1 MKIGDTA
8 GDAMDEQKHKRMA
21 ERRNAGYERKQSKA
35 TIEKGL
41 LIVLTGPGKGKTSS
55 ALGMVVRGI
64 AHGMKIGVV
73 QFIKG
78 AKATGERDV
87 LTKFPNVDW
96 YTIGDGFTW
105 ITQNREQ
112 DVATARRAWDKAQ
125 ALIADAS
132 YEMVVLDE
140 LNAVLHYQYLDV
152 ESILPVFAARAPM
165 QHIIVTGRNAPAP
178 LIAVAD
184 LVSDVH
190 VVKHPYK
197 DQGVKAQ
204 RGIEF

>member
-1 MKIGDTA
+1 
-8 GDAMDEQKHKRMA
+8 MDEPKSDEEKHKRMA
-21 ERRNAGYERKQSKA
+21 ERRNAGYERKQARA

-41 LIVLTGPGKGKTSS
+41 LIVLTGPGKGKSSS

-87 LTKFPNVDW
+87 LTRFPNVEW
-96 YTIGDGFTW
+96 HTIGDGFTW

-112 DVATARRAWDKAQ
+112 DIATAKRAWDQ
-125 ALIADAS
+125 ARMFIEDPS

-140 LNAVLHYQYLDV
+140 LNAVLHYGYLDV
-152 ESILPVFAARAPM
+152 ESVLPVFAARAPM

-178 LIAVAD
+178 LIAAAD

>member
-1 MKIGDTA
+1 
-8 GDAMDEQKHKRMA
+8 MDDQAHKRMT
-21 ERRNAGYERKQSKA
+21 ERRNAGYERKQARA
-35 TIEKGL
+35 TLEKGL

-64 AHGMKIGVV
+64 SHGMKIGVV

-87 LTKFPNVDW
+87 LTRFPNVEW
-96 YTIGDGFTW
+96 HTIGDGFTW

-112 DVATARRAWDKAQ
+112 DIATATRAWNQAR
-125 ALIADAS
+125 ALIEDPG
-132 YEMVVLDE
+132 YDMVVLDE
-140 LNAVLHYQYLDV
+140 LNAVLHYEYLSV
-152 ESILPVFAARAPM
+152 ESVLPVFAARAPM

-178 LIAVAD
+178 LIAAAD

>member
-1 MKIGDTA
+1 MDDTKS
-8 GDAMDEQKHKRMA
+8 DDEKHKRMA
-21 ERRNAGYERKQSKA
+21 ERRNAGYERKQARA

-87 LTKFPNVDW
+87 LTRFPNVDW
-96 YTIGDGFTW
+96 HTIGDGFTW

-112 DVATARRAWDKAQ
+112 DIATAKRAWDQ
-125 ALIADAS
+125 ARAFIEDPS

-140 LNAVLHYQYLDV
+140 LNAVLHYQYLDI
-152 ESILPVFAARAPM
+152 ESVLPVFAARAPM

-178 LIAVAD
+178 LLAAAD